1 MKYSNNL
8 AWNSSKKRL
17 HGIKLLFRFKLVLV
31 YPLEDRIDP
40 LIDIIIVIA
49 HGQVNIV
56 QSVIHVIV
64 IFHYLTFVIVG
75 NGTHSQLHFPI
86 KRLYL
91 CVIFS
96 WNIIN
101 ERINIFLL
109 FINLLINLRT
119 NLLNI
124 PFVCGLSGICHL
136 SQYNKIWEQ
145 CP

>member
-8 AWNSSKKRL
+8 AWNSCKKRL

-31 YPLEDRIDP
+31 YLLEDIIDP
-40 LIDIIIVIA
+40 LIEIIIVIA
-49 HGQVNIV
+49 HDHVNIV
-56 QSVIHVIV
+56 QNVMHVIV

-91 CVIFS
+91 CASFS
-96 WNIIN
+96 LNIIN
-101 ERINIFLL
+101 NLLNIFLL
-109 FINLLINLRT
+109 FINLLIHHRPDS
-119 NLLNI
+119 LNI

-136 SQYNKIWEQ
+136 SQYNII
-145 CP
+145 